1 MNESPHG
8 ASVVPTVAVTIAMAA
23 LSVGRLGTSMPW
35 NAAPQSGFASTPE
48 AM

>member
-8 ASVVPTVAVTIAMAA
+8 ASVVPTVAVTIAMVPPLA
-23 LSVGRLGTSMPW
+23 GRLGTSKPW
-35 NAAPQSGFASTPE
+35 TAAPQSGCASTPD

>member
-8 ASVVPTVAVTIAMAA
+8 ASVVPRVAVTMAMASLLA
-23 LSVGRLGTSMPW
+23 GRLGTSMPW
-35 NAAPQSGFASTPE
+35 TAAPQSGWASTPD